1 MSKIIKGT
9 FSSLLSI
16 GSFIAKK
23 KLLVQEQGARFAS
36 QSELS
41 SIFSR
46 SNKGVLIN
54 GNDKRLSL
62 KDSFEHLAVIA
73 KPGSGKTTAFII
85 PSILELGSSDCSMI
99 VNDPSGEV
107 YQLTSGHLASKGF
120 RIVRLCPE
128 DLPSSSQFNPFAGL
142 DARHTIE
149 IEQICASIIL
159 SKYGS
164 DKEPVWNE
172 GAISILEVLSK
183 CLAYSQPENL
193 NLVELNSLVLRFG
206 SDGTGLDEWV
216 AENSINPFEPND
228 RSLWESWLGLTTS
241 NEKMLSSYVTICK
254 TALKQLN
261 NQNIR
266 ELMRSDTLDLQNIR
280 NEKTI
285 IYLNFSESKQA
296 YYQFII
302 DLFYVRFLSIVMD
315 HKPSPG
321 ELDVFGFLDE
331 MGNCYINDFNISIN
345 NVRKYRVSLSL
356 VFQGISQLDDK
367 YGHDK
372 ARAIK
377 AGIGSFLIFR
387 GGDLDTNTEFS
398 KVIGDRALAQREHF
412 TDIRKTYE
420 RMPLLAPEQLRTLG
434 SNQAVFISSYKQ
446 PTIVDCMGYFEH
458 GRYSRLSKKKPAPT
472 SKGSVTLDF
481 DTTLRL

>member
-1 MSKIIKGT
+1 MSKIIKDT
-9 FSSLLSI
+9 FSSLLSL
-16 GSFIAKK
+16 GSFVAKK
-23 KLLVQEQGARFAS
+23 KLLVQEQGARFANKA
-36 QSELS
+36 ELTS
-41 SIFSR
+41 MFSK
-46 SNKGVLIN
+46 SNKGLLIN

-62 KDSFEHLAVIA
+62 QDSFEHLAVIA

-85 PSILELGSSDCSMI
+85 PSILELSSSYCSMI

-107 YQLTSGHLASKGF
+107 YQLTSGHLASEGY

-128 DLPSSSQFNPFAGL
+128 DLPSSSRFNPFAGL

-159 SKYGS
+159 SKYGA

-183 CLAYSQPENL
+183 CLAYSQPHNL

-206 SDGTGLDEWV
+206 SDGTGLDDWV
-216 AENSINPFEPND
+216 AENSINPFDSSD

-266 ELMRSDTLDLQNIR
+266 ELMRSDTIDLKNIR

-315 HKPSPG
+315 HKPAAN
-321 ELDVFGFLDE
+321 ELDIFGFLDE
-331 MGNCYINDFNISIN
+331 MGNSYINDFNISIN

-367 YGHDK
+367 YGPQK
-372 ARAIK
+372 AKAIK
-377 AGIGSFLIFR
+377 AGIGSYLIFR

-398 KVIGDRALAQREHF
+398 NVIGDRAITQRENF
-412 TDIRKTYE
+412 TDIRRTHE
-420 RMPLLAPEQLRTLG
+420 RMPLLAPDRLRTLG
-434 SNQAVFISSYKQ
+434 SNQAVFISTYRQ
-446 PTIVDCMGYFEH
+446 PTIVDCMKYFEH
-458 GRYSRLSKKKPAPT
+458 GDYSRLTKKPPAQT
-472 SKGSVTLDF
+472 SKASVTLDF